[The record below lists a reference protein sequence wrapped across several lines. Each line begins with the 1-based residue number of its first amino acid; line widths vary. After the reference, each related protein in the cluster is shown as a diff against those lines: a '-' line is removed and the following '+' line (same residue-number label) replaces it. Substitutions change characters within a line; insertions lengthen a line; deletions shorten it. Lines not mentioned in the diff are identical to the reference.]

1 MSKKVVNGKLIIYD
15 FWFFILPK
23 KKGRIFMEFII
34 ILLLLI
40 IIIVIGYFIF
50 NIQVKELKNAGK
62 NEKLNK
68 LTEKFPENKEI
79 CKSILEMLNNTKVKI
94 KENDD
99 KDNKTSLYIAISDT
113 IFIANIKD
121 TYTRIQT
128 IAHECLHS
136 VQNRRLLLFNFI
148 YSNIY
153 ILYFLL
159 SIALTILGIFKD
171 TKLQIIIL
179 LILSFFYYIVRSYL
193 ETDAMI
199 KARNL
204 AKDYMLECIQ
214 KNPICKKEEIEEIV
228 NEYDRINN
236 LGIPATNYILM
247 VNCIV
252 KVIIY
257 ILIII
262 IKNLF

>member
-1 MSKKVVNGKLIIYD
+1 M
-15 FWFFILPK
+15 
-23 KKGRIFMEFII
+23 
-34 ILLLLI
+34 
-40 IIIVIGYFIF
+40 
-50 NIQVKELKNAGK
+50 
-62 NEKLNK
+62 
-68 LTEKFPENKEI
+68 TEKFPENKEI

-94 KENDD
+94 QENND

-136 VQNRRLLLFNFI
+136 VQSRRLLLFNFI

-153 ILYFLL
+153 ILYFVI
-159 SIALTILGIFKD
+159 SIILTILGIFKD

-179 LILSFFYYIVRSYL
+179 SLLGFFYYVIRSFL
-193 ETDAMI
+193 ETDAMT
-199 KARNL
+199 KARYL
-204 AKDYMLECIQ
+204 ASDYMLKYIE
-214 KNPICKKEEIEEIV
+214 KNPIYKKEEIEEILI
-228 NEYDRINN
+228 EYDRINN

-247 VNCIV
+247 VNCIL
-252 KVIIY
+252 KVILY
-257 ILIII
+257 ILIVI